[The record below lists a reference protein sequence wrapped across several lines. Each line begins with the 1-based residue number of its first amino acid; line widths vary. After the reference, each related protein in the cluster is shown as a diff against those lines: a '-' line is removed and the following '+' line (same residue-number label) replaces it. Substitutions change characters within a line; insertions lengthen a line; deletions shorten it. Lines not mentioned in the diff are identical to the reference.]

1 MNNETD
7 YCQEV
12 RVDTQQQRVKCE
24 TALKVQI
31 VEQLL
36 RGKSLDTVA
45 RETGR
50 SKKQLSFWY
59 RRFVAGGEAYLSSR
73 EDLSEISQLRQ
84 LNQALL
90 AKAEDL
96 EKRNRELVKAL
107 EASRTGALP
116 RSLAH
121 PKCSEH
127 YAKAFETTGIDIFQ
141 VPEWRTHVLLK
152 TAPSLQLVRHAT
164 GVSGHSSLDPDCD
177 LKGGLERLRRAG
189 IGSVSL
195 ITDPMWSP
203 GQNLLEAA
211 FGSCRPFNENYLI
224 DRGLGRIRVQKRHR
238 NMINNAKKLCD
249 VDQVKLAPLLERW
262 WNLYQSNRQMRVGAH
277 STPPKY
283 FEMLAGL
290 EEVDVIAA
298 HHENEIVTMSIWLR
312 FNDVLYYIDG
322 ASNQRGLAISA
333 PYATVAYVIEH
344 YVNCRYIFLGG
355 SADFRGPRSDGL
367 ARFKRGFA
375 NTSLR
380 DYLCTSHLTPRS

>member
-7 YCQEV
+7 ECQEV
-12 RVDTQQQRVKCE
+12 RPSTAQQRTKCE
-24 TALKVQI
+24 TALKIQI
-31 VEQLL
+31 VEQIL

-59 RRFVAGGEAYLSSR
+59 RRFLTGGEAYLASR
-73 EDLSEISQLRQ
+73 EDLSQISRLQELNRALRT
-84 LNQALL
+84 
-90 AKAEDL
+90 KAEDL
-96 EKRNRELVKAL
+96 EKRNRELVQAL

-116 RSLAH
+116 RSLKH

-127 YAKAFETTGIDIFQ
+127 YAKAFEATGVDVFQ

-152 TAPSLQLVRHAT
+152 TAPSLQLVQHAT

-189 IGSVSL
+189 VGSVSL

-224 DRGLGRIRVQKRHR
+224 DRGLGRVRVQKRHR
-238 NMINNAKKLCD
+238 NMINDAKRLCHID
-249 VDQVKLAPLLERW
+249 RLHLAPMLERW
-262 WNLYQSNRQMRVGAH
+262 WNLYQSNQQMRAPVH

-290 EEVDVIAA
+290 EGVDVIAA
-298 HHENEIVTMSIWLR
+298 HYENEIVTMNIWLR
-312 FNDVLYYIDG
+312 FNDILYYIDG
-322 ASNQRGLAISA
+322 ASNQKGLAISA
-333 PYATVAYVIEH
+333 PYATFAYVIEH
-344 YVNCRYIFLGG
+344 YANCRYIFLGG

-375 NTSLR
+375 NVSVR
-380 DYLCTSHLTPRS
+380 DYLCTSHLRSRS

>member
-107 EASRTGALP
+107 EASRTGALSP
-116 RSLAH
+116 TSAN
-121 PKCSEH
+121 PKCSQH
-127 YAKAFETTGIDIFQ
+127 YAKAFEVAGVEAFH
-141 VPEWRTHVLLK
+141 VPEWRTHVLVK
-152 TAPSLQLVRHAT
+152 SAPSLQRVQHAT

-177 LKGGLERLRRAG
+177 LTGGLERLKRAG

-203 GQNLLEAA
+203 SQNLLEAA

-224 DRGLGRIRVQKRHR
+224 DRALGGIRVQKRHR
-238 NMINNAKKLCD
+238 NMINSSKKLCD
-249 VDQVKLAPLLERW
+249 IERLPLTPLIERW
-262 WNLYQSNRQMRVGAH
+262 RILYQSNRQMRAEVH
-277 STPPKY
+277 STPPNY

-290 EEVDVIAA
+290 EGVDVIAA
-298 HHENEIVTMSIWLR
+298 HYKNEIVTMNIWLR
-312 FNDVLYYIDG
+312 FNDILYYIDG
-322 ASNQRGLAISA
+322 ASNQQGLSISA
-333 PYATVAYVIEH
+333 PYMTFAYAIEH

-375 NTSLR
+375 NVALR
-380 DYLCTSHLTPRS
+380 DYLCTSHLRSAS